1 MSPHAPR
8 ANQIVH
14 IGPGAFHRAH
24 QAVYTHD
31 AMQADGGAWGITAVS
46 LRSTK
51 IADALN
57 AQNGRYTV
65 VIRAATGPEYRVIES
80 ITDAVTAA
88 QGLAP
93 VLDALAAPS
102 TRIVSL
108 TVTEKAYQ
116 QGQSA
121 DEMNVI
127 RVLTEALAR
136 RKAAGFAGVTLLSCD
151 NLPNNGAVLRSAVL
165 GDARARDPQLADWIE
180 SHTSFP
186 STMVDRITPA
196 TTPALLDMVDRDTG
210 WADLVPVETEPFSQ
224 WIIEDDFVQGRP
236 AWDTAGAILVGD
248 VKPYENM
255 KLRMLNGAHSMLA
268 YAGHL
273 TGQTYVRD
281 VMAEAT
287 LAARVADH
295 IDAAA
300 KTLPPMPG
308 IDFAEYRDALLA
320 RFKNPHIAHETFQI
334 AMDGSQKMPPR
345 IFTPAREAVSRGQ
358 TVAPF
363 ARATALW
370 LRYLEGRTD
379 AGEPYSLRDPREAE
393 LAALP
398 TEPSAK
404 LRALFALPELVP
416 AALAQ
421 NQEFTTATRTYLQAF
436 ARDGVLAALKENAY
450 V

>member
-8 ANQIVH
+8 ANRIVH

-31 AMQADGGAWGITAVS
+31 AMPADGGAWGITAVS

-65 VIRAATGPEYRVIES
+65 VTRAASGPEYRVIES

-93 VLDALAAPS
+93 VLEALAAPC
-102 TRIVSL
+102 TRIISL

-116 QGQSA
+116 PGQSA
-121 DEMNVI
+121 DDMNVI

-136 RKAAGFAGVTLLSCD
+136 RKAAGLAGVTLLSCD

-165 GDARARDPQLADWIE
+165 GEARARDPRLADWIE
-180 SHTSFP
+180 RHASFP

-196 TTPALLDMVDRDTG
+196 TTPALLDMVAHDTG

-224 WIIEDDFVQGRP
+224 WIIEDAFVQGRP
-236 AWDTAGAILVGD
+236 AWDTAGALLVGD

-273 TGQTYVRD
+273 TGKTYVRD
-281 VMAEAT
+281 VMAEAP
-287 LAARVADH
+287 LAARVAEH

-300 KTLPPMPG
+300 ATLIPVTG
-308 IDFAEYRDALLA
+308 VDFARYRDALLA
-320 RFKNPHIAHETFQI
+320 RFRTPHIAHETVQI

-345 IFTPAREAVSRGQ
+345 IFTPAREAISRGQ
-358 TVAPF
+358 SIAPF
-363 ARATALW
+363 ARPRPFGFATSKAAPMRGTPIRCATRARPSLRRFPSTPRQNSGRCLPCLTWCPPRLRKAKSSPPPPAPTCRPLPATASW
-370 LRYLEGRTD
+370 Q
-379 AGEPYSLRDPREAE
+379 P
-393 LAALP
+393 
-398 TEPSAK
+398 
-404 LRALFALPELVP
+404 
-416 AALAQ
+416 
-421 NQEFTTATRTYLQAF
+421 
-436 ARDGVLAALKENAY
+436 
-450 V
+450 